1 MHAAIIALALVST
14 AASPTVPVSVASG
27 DWSNIPFAQ
36 KRGLQ
41 RVSTSSI
48 EQFEA
53 ALMEQC
59 KPALGANREL
69 ELTVPFLI
77 RFGTDGSVQ
86 EVVVHRLNCPSAEAV
101 LGGAVLQLAR
111 TGEYK
116 PTGENLTGWYRG
128 EFSLQSRQ
136 P

>member
-1 MHAAIIALALVST
+1 MHAAIIALALVS
-14 AASPTVPVSVASG
+14 AAAVPTVPVSVASG
-27 DWSNIPFAQ
+27 DWSNIPAAQ
-36 KRGLQ
+36 KRGLAQ
-41 RVSTSSI
+41 VSTSSI
-48 EQFEA
+48 EKFEA
-53 ALMEQC
+53 ALTGDC
-59 KPALGANREL
+59 KAETGVNRQL
-69 ELTVPFLI
+69 ELNVPFLI

-111 TGEYK
+111 TGEYR

>member
-1 MHAAIIALALVST
+1 MQAAIIALALVS
-14 AASPTVPVSVASG
+14 AAAAPTVPVSVASG
-27 DWSNIPFAQ
+27 DWSNIPYAHQ
-36 KRGLQ
+36 RGIE

-48 EQFEA
+48 EQFET
-53 ALMEQC
+53 ALTEQC
-59 KPALGANREL
+59 KPAIGANREL
-69 ELTVPFLI
+69 KVTVPFLI

-111 TGEYK
+111 SGEYK